1 MAAPYF
7 NNYMMQNNIIMLQY
21 ILTTIWV
28 GSYNIKLQRAEIHVC
43 GAIKI
48 FLGICEKNTITYIVP
63 KMQCYFFS
71 FVELTEK
78 KPLPGTHDALFYLF
92 SADVGGSGD
101 RNTLS
106 CVFFSFFKHI
116 YIYIYTHLVRHIS
129 SARTASYFL
138 LNYITVSRLC
148 LTTTSMAN
156 YPRVHFILE
165 FLSRLPPSLSPHW

>member
-1 MAAPYF
+1 MT
-7 NNYMMQNNIIMLQY
+7 QNNIIVLQY

-28 GSYNIKLQRAEIHVC
+28 GSYNIELPRAETHVC
-43 GAIKI
+43 SAIKI

-101 RNTLS
+101 GNTLS
-106 CVFFSFFKHI
+106 CVFFSFFKHKHI
-116 YIYIYTHLVRHIS
+116 YIHTLFVTLVPLERPPIS
-129 SARTASYFL
+129 F
-138 LNYITVSRLC
+138 
-148 LTTTSMAN
+148 
-156 YPRVHFILE
+156 
-165 FLSRLPPSLSPHW
+165 